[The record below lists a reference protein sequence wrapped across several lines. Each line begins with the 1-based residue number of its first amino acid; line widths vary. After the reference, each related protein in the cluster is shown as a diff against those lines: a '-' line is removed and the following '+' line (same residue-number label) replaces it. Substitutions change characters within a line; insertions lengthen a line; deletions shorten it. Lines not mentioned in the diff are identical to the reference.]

1 MSFRDPVRRMGK
13 ELKTRHTRENSLKVK
28 GAKSF
33 LRIRRK
39 MNKFSKSKRDYNS
52 VTSLTGKFMKK
63 KH

>member
-1 MSFRDPVRRMGK
+1 MGK